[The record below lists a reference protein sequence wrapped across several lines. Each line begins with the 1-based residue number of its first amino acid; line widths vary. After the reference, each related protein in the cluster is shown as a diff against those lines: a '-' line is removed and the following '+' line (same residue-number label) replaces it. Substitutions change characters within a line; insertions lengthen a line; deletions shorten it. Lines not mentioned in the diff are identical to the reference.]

1 MIIGVASAKGGVGKT
16 TIVVNLAAALM
27 ELGKKVCIIDGNKTI
42 SNVGLHLGI
51 EEYPVSLSHVL
62 KGELKITDAV
72 YVHPTKMHVVPGALS
87 LADARTLN
95 ISTLK
100 KVMKDLEK
108 KYDYI
113 ILDTSPGLHD
123 RAVEILKACN
133 GVVIVLQPLLP
144 PVTDTINVVNELKD
158 RKVNIAGII
167 INKVLG
173 KEFEMTPDEIKS
185 LYKIPVVSI
194 IKEDE
199 DVPRSVSQKIPIV
212 IMRPESPVSKAFM
225 NLAKAIMGVKT
236 Q

>member
-173 KEFEMTPDEIKS
+173 KEFEMTSDEIKS
-185 LYKIPVVSI
+185 LYRIPVVSI